1 MTPNEVR
8 TSCCDRNGGES
19 VLRIAKDPAERR
31 EDILSAAQELF
42 SKEGYQNTSVES
54 IVQRA
59 GIAKGSFYNYFK
71 SKDEVMDAV
80 LQRMAEDILA
90 NVKEVLLDRKHTP
103 KQRIHKYL
111 DFSFG
116 LAVQRDKS
124 LTAIITSDEMIN
136 LKEMYENV
144 LNRSVKLIIPTFQ
157 QLLEEGRERGEF
169 SILDAE
175 FTAVVVMGAFRQ
187 IHISFYETLGI
198 DFDLAKKYIMDFLS
212 RVLQTDF

>member
-1 MTPNEVR
+1 V
-8 TSCCDRNGGES
+8 
-19 VLRIAKDPAERR
+19 KDPAERR

-80 LQRMAEDILA
+80 LQRMAESILTD
-90 NVKEVLLDRKHTP
+90 VKEVLLDRKHTP
-103 KQRIHKYL
+103 KQRIHNYL

-116 LAVQRDKS
+116 LAAQREKS
-124 LTAIITSDEMIN
+124 LTAIIGSDEMIN

-144 LNRSVKLIIPTFQ
+144 LSRGVKLTIPIFK
-157 QLLEEGRERGEF
+157 QLLEEGRECDDF
-169 SILDAE
+169 SVLDAE
-175 FTAVVVMGAFRQ
+175 FTAVVIMGAFRQ
-187 IHISFYETLGI
+187 IHLSFYETLDL
-198 DFDLAKKYIMDFLS
+198 DFDLAKKYIADFLS
-212 RVLQTDF
+212 RMLQTDF